1 MPPMHQAAVL
11 EITVVDCSST
21 TSNLAVQTTVPSP
34 RPVGVSLFRGKSPD
48 ADRFVLRNHGA
59 VKVTFVI
66 RYLLLQR
73 SRWSAI
79 VT

>member
-48 ADRFVLRNHGA
+48 AEMYVQEVCNV
-59 VKVTFVI
+59 VKLSLVI
-66 RYLLLQR
+66 YVRKR
-73 SRWSAI
+73 RRGVAPKPND
-79 VT
+79 